1 MIKKI
6 DYTILYLLF
15 VIVVAQL
22 VYLSFNEFWQDE
34 LYSIYHFQ
42 LVPFTTILFDYHTT
56 NNHILYNFLCSIF
69 LKANNL
75 LSFSEVLEKPYL
87 LRSLSGL
94 FSLFSIVLLYRKS
107 RKNYG
112 KDAAYL
118 IVFVLLTSV
127 IFIDFC
133 MQARG
138 YSLGMLLVTLQV
150 FTFHE
155 LRKGWYKDI
164 GKICQLGV
172 YSVLLMLLLPTNV
185 YFLGAISII
194 LFIDFIR
201 ALSGSSGNVNTKR
214 IFLLN
219 ILHSIIIL
227 GLTGYYLW
235 LQSMQPPNIYLDTFD
250 IFHWPH
256 LYQLFSIP
264 YNFSHFRFLF
274 WLLIFF
280 ILLLFHKRIHLF
292 QKGQQEEILVFVGL
306 FLLPLVFFF
315 IHGPIIVQRIFV
327 PLIPVFSIVTGLLFY
342 NLFKSVNLRWFRLW
356 QIGTI
361 VCFLYGFFDT
371 WKDTVEDNLRSET
384 SMSLRHHYYLF
395 NYNPLEATKLAMD
408 LQQKTG
414 LPIFVFDDFGER
426 GIYFYFD
433 AYRVNYQK
441 SFPDKPIQ
449 AIYVTNNK
457 WMADDWYSQRMVSF
471 RKLIPDKYMYSVY
484 VPE

>member
-1 MIKKI
+1 
-6 DYTILYLLF
+6 
-15 VIVVAQL
+15 
-22 VYLSFNEFWQDE
+22 
-34 LYSIYHFQ
+34 
-42 LVPFTTILFDYHTT
+42 
-56 NNHILYNFLCSIF
+56 
-69 LKANNL
+69 
-75 LSFSEVLEKPYL
+75 
-87 LRSLSGL
+87 
-94 FSLFSIVLLYRKS
+94 
-107 RKNYG
+107 
-112 KDAAYL
+112 
-118 IVFVLLTSV
+118 
-127 IFIDFC
+127 
-133 MQARG
+133 
-138 YSLGMLLVTLQV
+138 VTLQV

-155 LRKGWYKDI
+155 LRKGLYKNI

-172 YSVLLMLLLPTNV
+172 YSILLMLLLPTNI
-185 YFLGAISII
+185 YFLGALSFI
-194 LFIDFIR
+194 LFIDFIQAFR
-201 ALSGSSGNVNTKR
+201 DSLGNVNAKR
-214 IFLLN
+214 IFLIN
-219 ILHSIIIL
+219 ILHSILIL

-235 LQSMQPPNIYLDTFD
+235 LQSMQPPNIYLDSFD
-250 IFHWPH
+250 LFHWPH
-256 LYQLFSIP
+256 LYQLFSIS
-264 YNFSHFRFLF
+264 YHFSHFRFLF

-280 ILLLFHKRIHLF
+280 ILLFFHKRMQF
-292 QKGQQEEILVFVGL
+292 FPKGQQAEILVLVGL

-315 IHGPIIVQRIFV
+315 IHGPIIVQRIFI

-342 NLFKSVNLRWFRLW
+342 NLFKSVNFRWFRLW

-384 SMSLRHHYYLF
+384 SMSLRHHYYMF

-433 AYRVNYQK
+433 AYRVKYQK

-457 WMADDWYSQRMVSF
+457 RMADDWYSQRMVPF